1 MRFKTLI
8 KNKII
13 EEKDAEAKK
22 AEKDMRRANAM
33 PKNHIKKGEYRE

>member
-8 KNKII
+8 KNKTI
-13 EEKDAEAKK
+13 EEKDAVAKK
-22 AEKDMRRANAM
+22 TEKDMRRTRTV